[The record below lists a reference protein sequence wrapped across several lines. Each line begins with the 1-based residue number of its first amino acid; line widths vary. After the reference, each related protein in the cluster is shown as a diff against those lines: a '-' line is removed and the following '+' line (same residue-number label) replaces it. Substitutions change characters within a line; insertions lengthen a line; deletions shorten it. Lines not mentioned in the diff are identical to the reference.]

1 MTEAGQSVKCG
12 RPDLNR
18 RPSDLQS
25 DTLPAE
31 LLPQGNRDALAV
43 RLQLFGVNARKC
55 SASLDTGEHGCLNGM
70 QLGISLLCQGN
81 QFIQF
86 RA

>member
-1 MTEAGQSVKCG
+1 MPSNILRDRGSNTG
-12 RPDLNR
+12 
-18 RPSDLQS
+18 PSDLQS

-43 RLQLFGVNARKC
+43 RLQLFGVGAEKR
-55 SASLDTGEHGCLNGM
+55 SASLDAGEHGRLNGM
-70 QLGISLLCQGN
+70 QFGIALLGQGH

-86 RA
+86 GA